1 MRFGKLLAARCL
13 LITGELSVIFLTVDL
28 LWELIGGCPP
38 FSFGIYLFAGA
49 LTVCA
54 NAVFARKRRLLWQVI
69 LLNALVCAVW
79 VPLLSLTL
87 DRRSPLLLMLQ
98 LPLYIFPL
106 WRGYTWGTHPVT
118 ARGARTAVEIM
129 APYCFFY
136 LIVVS
141 WSSQFANRVPL
152 LLILL
157 LLELLLPV
165 LLRTSG
171 PNTVRAGSIS
181 LRHLPS
187 LLLPVLLAV
196 LAAVGC
202 LVLLAFQSQ
211 LSAFF
216 SAAGAVLESALLAVV
231 RFLSSLSGGGS
242 ASLEDTASSDVAGGS
257 GSLAPLPERGEAW
270 LSPELVTGLL
280 LLAAVGCLVL
290 LAFQSQ
296 LSAFFSAAG
305 AVLESALLAVV
316 RFLSSLS
323 GGGSA
328 SLEDTAS
335 SDVAGG
341 SGSLAPLPERG
352 EAWLS
357 PELVTGLL
365 LLAAGALAA
374 AGLAALIRW
383 FWRNRN
389 RRAFGGS
396 LPEDLE
402 TAPASG
408 KAGLLS
414 RLRWRLRRRL
424 FLLRYAGTPRAALLE
439 LERWGIRRRCGRQP
453 QETPREYLER
463 LAAGP
468 LRQALGAD
476 GLAALYQR
484 LTDEVDRSL
493 YGGLSPRLSREQV
506 RSLLRAIRLDRS
518 SAPRETEAP

>member
-87 DRRSPLLLMLQ
+87 DRWSPLLLMLQ

-257 GSLAPLPERGEAW
+257 GG
-270 LSPELVTGLL
+270 
-280 LLAAVGCLVL
+280 
-290 LAFQSQ
+290 
-296 LSAFFSAAG
+296 
-305 AVLESALLAVV
+305 
-316 RFLSSLS
+316 
-323 GGGSA
+323 
-328 SLEDTAS
+328 
-335 SDVAGG
+335 
-341 SGSLAPLPERG
+341 LAPLPERG

-402 TAPASG
+402 AAPVSG

-414 RLRWRLRRRL
+414 RLRWRLRRRM

>member
-257 GSLAPLPERGEAW
+257 GGLAPLPERG
-270 LSPELVTGLL
+270 
-280 LLAAVGCLVL
+280 
-290 LAFQSQ
+290 
-296 LSAFFSAAG
+296 
-305 AVLESALLAVV
+305 
-316 RFLSSLS
+316 
-323 GGGSA
+323 
-328 SLEDTAS
+328 D
-335 SDVAGG
+335 
-341 SGSLAPLPERG
+341 
-352 EAWLS
+352 AWLS

-402 TAPASG
+402 AAPVSG

-414 RLRWRLRRRL
+414 RLRWRLRRRM

>member
-54 NAVFARKRRLLWQVI
+54 NAVFARKQRLLWQVI

-87 DRRSPLLLMLQ
+87 DRWSPLLLMLQ

-129 APYCFFY
+129 VPYCFFY

-257 GSLAPLPERGEAW
+257 GGLAPLPERG
-270 LSPELVTGLL
+270 
-280 LLAAVGCLVL
+280 
-290 LAFQSQ
+290 
-296 LSAFFSAAG
+296 
-305 AVLESALLAVV
+305 
-316 RFLSSLS
+316 
-323 GGGSA
+323 
-328 SLEDTAS
+328 D
-335 SDVAGG
+335 
-341 SGSLAPLPERG
+341 
-352 EAWLS
+352 AWLS

-402 TAPASG
+402 AAPVSG

-414 RLRWRLRRRL
+414 RLRWRLRRRM

>member
-87 DRRSPLLLMLQ
+87 DRWSPLLLMLQ

-129 APYCFFY
+129 VPYCFFY

-141 WSSQFANRVPL
+141 WSSQFGNRVPL

-257 GSLAPLPERGEAW
+257 GGLAPLPERG
-270 LSPELVTGLL
+270 
-280 LLAAVGCLVL
+280 
-290 LAFQSQ
+290 
-296 LSAFFSAAG
+296 
-305 AVLESALLAVV
+305 
-316 RFLSSLS
+316 
-323 GGGSA
+323 
-328 SLEDTAS
+328 D
-335 SDVAGG
+335 
-341 SGSLAPLPERG
+341 
-352 EAWLS
+352 AWLS

-402 TAPASG
+402 AAPVSG

-414 RLRWRLRRRL
+414 RLRWRLRRRM

>member
-28 LWELIGGCPP
+28 LWEVIGGYPP
-38 FSFGIYLFAGA
+38 FSLGIYLFAGA

-54 NAVFARKRRLLWQVI
+54 NAVFARKQRLLWQVI

-87 DRRSPLLLMLQ
+87 DRWSPLLLMLQ

-129 APYCFFY
+129 VPYCFFY

-257 GSLAPLPERGEAW
+257 GG
-270 LSPELVTGLL
+270 
-280 LLAAVGCLVL
+280 
-290 LAFQSQ
+290 
-296 LSAFFSAAG
+296 
-305 AVLESALLAVV
+305 
-316 RFLSSLS
+316 
-323 GGGSA
+323 
-328 SLEDTAS
+328 
-335 SDVAGG
+335 
-341 SGSLAPLPERG
+341 LAPLPERG

-402 TAPASG
+402 AAPVSG

-414 RLRWRLRRRL
+414 RLRWRLRRRM

>member
-28 LWELIGGCPP
+28 LWEVIGGCPP

-129 APYCFFY
+129 VPYCFFY

-141 WSSQFANRVPL
+141 WSPRFANRVPL

-257 GSLAPLPERGEAW
+257 GG
-270 LSPELVTGLL
+270 
-280 LLAAVGCLVL
+280 
-290 LAFQSQ
+290 
-296 LSAFFSAAG
+296 
-305 AVLESALLAVV
+305 
-316 RFLSSLS
+316 
-323 GGGSA
+323 
-328 SLEDTAS
+328 
-335 SDVAGG
+335 
-341 SGSLAPLPERG
+341 LAPLPERG

-402 TAPASG
+402 AAPVSG

-414 RLRWRLRRRL
+414 RLRWRLRRRM

>member
-257 GSLAPLPERGEAW
+257 GG
-270 LSPELVTGLL
+270 
-280 LLAAVGCLVL
+280 
-290 LAFQSQ
+290 
-296 LSAFFSAAG
+296 
-305 AVLESALLAVV
+305 
-316 RFLSSLS
+316 
-323 GGGSA
+323 
-328 SLEDTAS
+328 
-335 SDVAGG
+335 
-341 SGSLAPLPERG
+341 LAPLPERG

-402 TAPASG
+402 AAPVSG

-414 RLRWRLRRRL
+414 RLRWRLRRRM

-468 LRQALGAD
+468 LRQVLGAD

>member
-28 LWELIGGCPP
+28 LWELIGDCPP

-69 LLNALVCAVW
+69 LLNALVYAVW

-129 APYCFFY
+129 VPYCFFY

-141 WSSQFANRVPL
+141 WSPRFANRVPL

-257 GSLAPLPERGEAW
+257 GG
-270 LSPELVTGLL
+270 
-280 LLAAVGCLVL
+280 
-290 LAFQSQ
+290 
-296 LSAFFSAAG
+296 
-305 AVLESALLAVV
+305 
-316 RFLSSLS
+316 
-323 GGGSA
+323 
-328 SLEDTAS
+328 
-335 SDVAGG
+335 
-341 SGSLAPLPERG
+341 LAPLPERG

-402 TAPASG
+402 AAPVSG

-414 RLRWRLRRRL
+414 RLRWRLRRRM

>member
-54 NAVFARKRRLLWQVI
+54 NAVFARKQRLLWQVI

-87 DRRSPLLLMLQ
+87 DRWSPLLLMLQ

-257 GSLAPLPERGEAW
+257 GGLAPLPERG
-270 LSPELVTGLL
+270 
-280 LLAAVGCLVL
+280 
-290 LAFQSQ
+290 
-296 LSAFFSAAG
+296 
-305 AVLESALLAVV
+305 
-316 RFLSSLS
+316 
-323 GGGSA
+323 
-328 SLEDTAS
+328 D
-335 SDVAGG
+335 
-341 SGSLAPLPERG
+341 
-352 EAWLS
+352 AWLS

-402 TAPASG
+402 AAPVSG

-414 RLRWRLRRRL
+414 RLRWRLRRRM

>member
-28 LWELIGGCPP
+28 LWEVIGGCPP
-38 FSFGIYLFAGA
+38 FSLGIYLFAGA

-87 DRRSPLLLMLQ
+87 YRRSPLLLMLQ

-257 GSLAPLPERGEAW
+257 GG
-270 LSPELVTGLL
+270 
-280 LLAAVGCLVL
+280 
-290 LAFQSQ
+290 
-296 LSAFFSAAG
+296 
-305 AVLESALLAVV
+305 
-316 RFLSSLS
+316 
-323 GGGSA
+323 
-328 SLEDTAS
+328 
-335 SDVAGG
+335 
-341 SGSLAPLPERG
+341 LAPLPERG

-402 TAPASG
+402 AAPVSG

-414 RLRWRLRRRL
+414 RLRWRLRRRM

>member
-28 LWELIGGCPP
+28 LWEVIGGCPP
-38 FSFGIYLFAGA
+38 FSLGIYLFAGA

-54 NAVFARKRRLLWQVI
+54 NAVFARKQRLLWQVI

-87 DRRSPLLLMLQ
+87 DRWSPLLLMLQ

-129 APYCFFY
+129 VPYCFFY

-141 WSSQFANRVPL
+141 WSSRFANRVPL

-257 GSLAPLPERGEAW
+257 GGLAPLPERG
-270 LSPELVTGLL
+270 
-280 LLAAVGCLVL
+280 
-290 LAFQSQ
+290 
-296 LSAFFSAAG
+296 
-305 AVLESALLAVV
+305 
-316 RFLSSLS
+316 
-323 GGGSA
+323 
-328 SLEDTAS
+328 D
-335 SDVAGG
+335 
-341 SGSLAPLPERG
+341 
-352 EAWLS
+352 AWLS

-402 TAPASG
+402 AAPVSG

-414 RLRWRLRRRL
+414 RLRWRLRRRM

-518 SAPRETEAP
+518 SAPREAEAP

>member
-129 APYCFFY
+129 VPYCFFY

-141 WSSQFANRVPL
+141 WSPRFANRVPL

-231 RFLSSLSGGGS
+231 RFLSSLSGGGP

-257 GSLAPLPERGEAW
+257 GGLAPLPERGA
-270 LSPELVTGLL
+270 
-280 LLAAVGCLVL
+280 
-290 LAFQSQ
+290 
-296 LSAFFSAAG
+296 
-305 AVLESALLAVV
+305 
-316 RFLSSLS
+316 
-323 GGGSA
+323 
-328 SLEDTAS
+328 
-335 SDVAGG
+335 
-341 SGSLAPLPERG
+341 
-352 EAWLS
+352 AWLS

-402 TAPASG
+402 AAPVSG

-414 RLRWRLRRRL
+414 RLRWRLRRRM

>member
-280 LLAAVGCLVL
+280 LLAA
-290 LAFQSQ
+290 
-296 LSAFFSAAG
+296 
-305 AVLESALLAVV
+305 
-316 RFLSSLS
+316 
-323 GGGSA
+323 
-328 SLEDTAS
+328 
-335 SDVAGG
+335 
-341 SGSLAPLPERG
+341 
-352 EAWLS
+352 
-357 PELVTGLL
+357 
-365 LLAAGALAA
+365 GALAA

>member
-257 GSLAPLPERGEAW
+257 GGLAPLPERGA
-270 LSPELVTGLL
+270 
-280 LLAAVGCLVL
+280 
-290 LAFQSQ
+290 
-296 LSAFFSAAG
+296 
-305 AVLESALLAVV
+305 
-316 RFLSSLS
+316 
-323 GGGSA
+323 
-328 SLEDTAS
+328 
-335 SDVAGG
+335 
-341 SGSLAPLPERG
+341 
-352 EAWLS
+352 AWLS

-402 TAPASG
+402 AAPVSG

-414 RLRWRLRRRL
+414 RLRWRLRRRM

>member
-165 LLRTSG
+165 LFRTSG

-231 RFLSSLSGGGS
+231 RFFSSLSGGESAALEDS
-242 ASLEDTASSDVAGGS
+242 ASSGVADGS
-257 GSLAPLPERGEAW
+257 GG
-270 LSPELVTGLL
+270 
-280 LLAAVGCLVL
+280 
-290 LAFQSQ
+290 
-296 LSAFFSAAG
+296 
-305 AVLESALLAVV
+305 
-316 RFLSSLS
+316 
-323 GGGSA
+323 
-328 SLEDTAS
+328 
-335 SDVAGG
+335 
-341 SGSLAPLPERG
+341 LAPLPERG

-402 TAPASG
+402 AAPVSG

-414 RLRWRLRRRL
+414 RLRWRLRRRM

>member
-129 APYCFFY
+129 VPYCFFY

-141 WSSQFANRVPL
+141 WSPRFANRVPL

-257 GSLAPLPERGEAW
+257 GGLAPLPERG
-270 LSPELVTGLL
+270 
-280 LLAAVGCLVL
+280 
-290 LAFQSQ
+290 
-296 LSAFFSAAG
+296 
-305 AVLESALLAVV
+305 
-316 RFLSSLS
+316 
-323 GGGSA
+323 
-328 SLEDTAS
+328 D
-335 SDVAGG
+335 
-341 SGSLAPLPERG
+341 
-352 EAWLS
+352 AWLS

-402 TAPASG
+402 AAPVSG

-414 RLRWRLRRRL
+414 RLRWRLRRRM

>member
-54 NAVFARKRRLLWQVI
+54 NAVFARKQRLLWQVI

-129 APYCFFY
+129 VPYCFFY

-141 WSSQFANRVPL
+141 WSPRFANRVPL

-257 GSLAPLPERGEAW
+257 GGLAPLPERG
-270 LSPELVTGLL
+270 
-280 LLAAVGCLVL
+280 
-290 LAFQSQ
+290 
-296 LSAFFSAAG
+296 
-305 AVLESALLAVV
+305 
-316 RFLSSLS
+316 
-323 GGGSA
+323 
-328 SLEDTAS
+328 D
-335 SDVAGG
+335 
-341 SGSLAPLPERG
+341 
-352 EAWLS
+352 AWLS

-402 TAPASG
+402 AAPVSG

-414 RLRWRLRRRL
+414 RLRWRLRRRM

-484 LTDEVDRSL
+484 LTD
-493 YGGLSPRLSREQV
+493 
-506 RSLLRAIRLDRS
+506 
-518 SAPRETEAP
+518 

>member
-165 LLRTSG
+165 LLRTSR

-257 GSLAPLPERGEAW
+257 GG
-270 LSPELVTGLL
+270 
-280 LLAAVGCLVL
+280 
-290 LAFQSQ
+290 
-296 LSAFFSAAG
+296 
-305 AVLESALLAVV
+305 
-316 RFLSSLS
+316 
-323 GGGSA
+323 
-328 SLEDTAS
+328 
-335 SDVAGG
+335 
-341 SGSLAPLPERG
+341 LAPLPERG

-402 TAPASG
+402 AAPVSG

-414 RLRWRLRRRL
+414 RLRWRLRRRM

>member
-28 LWELIGGCPP
+28 LWEVIGGCPP

-87 DRRSPLLLMLQ
+87 DRWSPLLLMLQ

-129 APYCFFY
+129 VPYCFFY

-257 GSLAPLPERGEAW
+257 GG
-270 LSPELVTGLL
+270 
-280 LLAAVGCLVL
+280 
-290 LAFQSQ
+290 
-296 LSAFFSAAG
+296 
-305 AVLESALLAVV
+305 
-316 RFLSSLS
+316 
-323 GGGSA
+323 
-328 SLEDTAS
+328 
-335 SDVAGG
+335 
-341 SGSLAPLPERG
+341 LAPLPERG

-402 TAPASG
+402 AAPVSG

-414 RLRWRLRRRL
+414 RLRWRLRRRM

>member
-54 NAVFARKRRLLWQVI
+54 NAVFARRRRLLWQVI

-141 WSSQFANRVPL
+141 WSPRFANRVPL

-257 GSLAPLPERGEAW
+257 GG
-270 LSPELVTGLL
+270 
-280 LLAAVGCLVL
+280 
-290 LAFQSQ
+290 
-296 LSAFFSAAG
+296 
-305 AVLESALLAVV
+305 
-316 RFLSSLS
+316 
-323 GGGSA
+323 
-328 SLEDTAS
+328 
-335 SDVAGG
+335 
-341 SGSLAPLPERG
+341 LAPLPERG

-402 TAPASG
+402 AAPVSG

-414 RLRWRLRRRL
+414 RLRWRLRRRM

>member
-257 GSLAPLPERGEAW
+257 GG
-270 LSPELVTGLL
+270 
-280 LLAAVGCLVL
+280 
-290 LAFQSQ
+290 
-296 LSAFFSAAG
+296 
-305 AVLESALLAVV
+305 
-316 RFLSSLS
+316 
-323 GGGSA
+323 
-328 SLEDTAS
+328 
-335 SDVAGG
+335 
-341 SGSLAPLPERG
+341 LAPLPERG

-402 TAPASG
+402 AAPVSG

-414 RLRWRLRRRL
+414 RLRWWMRRQM

-468 LRQALGAD
+468 LRQALRAD

>member
-28 LWELIGGCPP
+28 LWELSGGCPP

-54 NAVFARKRRLLWQVI
+54 NAVFARKQRLLWQVI

-118 ARGARTAVEIM
+118 ARGARTAVDIM
-129 APYCFFY
+129 PPYCYFY

-216 SAAGAVLESALLAVV
+216 STAGAVLESALLAVV

-257 GSLAPLPERGEAW
+257 GGLAPLPERG
-270 LSPELVTGLL
+270 
-280 LLAAVGCLVL
+280 
-290 LAFQSQ
+290 
-296 LSAFFSAAG
+296 
-305 AVLESALLAVV
+305 
-316 RFLSSLS
+316 
-323 GGGSA
+323 
-328 SLEDTAS
+328 D
-335 SDVAGG
+335 
-341 SGSLAPLPERG
+341 
-352 EAWLS
+352 AWLS

-402 TAPASG
+402 AAPVSG

-414 RLRWRLRRRL
+414 RLRWRLRRRM

>member
-28 LWELIGGCPP
+28 LWEVIGGCPP

-129 APYCFFY
+129 VPYCFFY

-257 GSLAPLPERGEAW
+257 GGLAPLPERG
-270 LSPELVTGLL
+270 
-280 LLAAVGCLVL
+280 
-290 LAFQSQ
+290 
-296 LSAFFSAAG
+296 
-305 AVLESALLAVV
+305 
-316 RFLSSLS
+316 
-323 GGGSA
+323 
-328 SLEDTAS
+328 D
-335 SDVAGG
+335 
-341 SGSLAPLPERG
+341 
-352 EAWLS
+352 AWLS

-402 TAPASG
+402 AAPVSG

-414 RLRWRLRRRL
+414 RLRWRLRRRM